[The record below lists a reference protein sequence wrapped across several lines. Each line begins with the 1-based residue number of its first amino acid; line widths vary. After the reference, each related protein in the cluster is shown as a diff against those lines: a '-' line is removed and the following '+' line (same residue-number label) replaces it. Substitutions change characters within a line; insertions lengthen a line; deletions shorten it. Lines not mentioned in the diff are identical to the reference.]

1 MQSHIIVT
9 NDPNFYPPSISPLNL
24 FQPHPDLLTIES
36 DTPNIGIESIRSI
49 ISFLSTSP
57 FKSSNK
63 VVMIP
68 QAHRL
73 TLAAQ
78 NALLKTLEEPPIYA
92 ILILF
97 ISNSDQL
104 IPTIV
109 SRCQI
114 HKHHTNINKQY
125 NPQIEQLMQTI
136 YKSNSGQRI
145 LEASS
150 YSSKRDTAISTTIEI
165 IEYFHAILH
174 KEPNQNIVHN
184 LKLSQQTLLYLHQNT
199 NPQLAIENLFLKLI
213 KLHTNN

>member
-1 MQSHIIVT
+1 MQSHIIVP
-9 NDPNFYPPSISPLNL
+9 NEPNFYPPSISPRNL

-92 ILILF
+92 ILIQTNSFPLLF
-97 ISNSDQL
+97 LD
-104 IPTIV
+104 V
-109 SRCQI
+109 
-114 HKHHTNINKQY
+114 KYTNITPTSTNS
-125 NPQIEQLMQTI
+125 ITL
-136 YKSNSGQRI
+136 KSSN
-145 LEASS
+145 
-150 YSSKRDTAISTTIEI
+150 
-165 IEYFHAILH
+165 
-174 KEPNQNIVHN
+174 
-184 LKLSQQTLLYLHQNT
+184 
-199 NPQLAIENLFLKLI
+199 
-213 KLHTNN
+213 